1 MKYSCCSWINIKK
14 DLCCSLSPSQRYIS
28 SLCLYSIFKQLNIC
42 IFKPTTLTS
51 GCISSCLMAYCL
63 MAFDYL
69 SYGVYAFTVSYRKE
83 VYLFF
88 YLFILENIV
97 ILGILFIYC
106 FVLLYLGWLLA
117 ASSYKQGISQRMLL
131 FGIELFSLYWMKN
144 RHYY

>member
-117 ASSYKQGISQRMLL
+117 KIILLRMLL
-131 FGIELFSLYWMKN
+131 FGIELFSTWMRN

>member
-1 MKYSCCSWINIKK
+1 MKYSCCS
-14 DLCCSLSPSQRYIS
+14 LSPSLRFTFHFAFHFTLRYIS
-28 SLCLYSIFKQLNIC
+28 SLCLYS